1 MFAVLEID
9 EERVV
14 TVIEVIDAEDP
25 LMGGAT
31 VLLRPDRTDI
41 QSVVVGGTVTVALG
55 IIVDPVVND
64 LVLATRGG
72 EGLTTVENPGR
83 TEAPARGEPVHR
95 YKVDVMPTV
104 VVGIIPASAVDTLD
118 PGLRPCQGIAYPTCE
133 TAVVLP
139 GKELYTVGLAISR
152 QNKTFDLDLTAEGL
166 AIAVVEDILDL
177 AVIALD
183 GEVVGLVGR
192 GEKDT
197 ATDLVGHLRFDDIT
211 ADGIAVEGCR
221 GALVA
226 QGMDVLRGPRIGR
239 LDIQGRGEGEV
250 QTDTGLPDQVR
261 LDNLVFLVVIVPVDL
276 ALGGQVVV
284 ERTAQRG
291 EGTQAQ
297 TGRGCQ
303 SFEGLQGGIQ
313 PGGILPGPA
322 LLFLVGAEDLPFSGF
337 YIQQRGLQTGLE
349 VVGTE
354 GDVKVLAETQ
364 LTDMTFV
371 PEVEFHE
378 VDAIVVLVTAVE
390 QGRLGIG
397 TAIEMMEP
405 LQTARQVAPT
415 DVDHVL
421 QGRAVI
427 TCEEGQEELV
437 AGGQRP
443 VELRIDIVEIEG
455 VVAEVFAELEEGI
468 EIGATG
474 SDEHRQFVLDERT
487 LDGAFGRQQTDGGAA
502 MPLLFVAG
510 AAADVEDGGGGTAIL
525 RGQQTFIECG
535 TGQGIVVEG
544 GEEAGQMTDIV
555 DRTVVEQYHV
565 LGRRAAADLETARGI
580 ALGLDA
586 RQQLDAA
593 HDVGLAEQLRGGG
606 QFLQLE
612 LFGTG
617 LYALQALAGRVR
629 RDNDL
634 FDVFRTECIG
644 IIRGRQQ
651 G

>member
-1 MFAVLEID
+1 
-9 EERVV
+9 
-14 TVIEVIDAEDP
+14 
-25 LMGGAT
+25 MGGAT

-72 EGLTTVENPGR
+72 EGLTTVEDPGR

-118 PGLRPCQGIAYPTCE
+118 PGLRPRQGIAQPTSE
-133 TAVVLP
+133 TAAVLP
-139 GKELYTVGLAISR
+139 GKELHAIGFAITW
-152 QNKTFDLDLTAEGL
+152 QDEAFDLDLTAEGL

-183 GEVVGLVGR
+183 GEIVGLVGG

-303 SFEGLQGGIQ
+303 SFEGLQGGIE
-313 PGGILPGPA
+313 PDGILPGTA
-322 LLFLVGAEDLPFSGF
+322 LFFLVGAEHLPFSGF
-337 YIQQRGLQTGLE
+337 YIQQRGLQTSLQ
-349 VVGTE
+349 VVG
-354 GDVKVLAETQ
+354 A
-364 LTDMTFV
+364 
-371 PEVEFHE
+371 
-378 VDAIVVLVTAVE
+378 
-390 QGRLGIG
+390 
-397 TAIEMMEP
+397 
-405 LQTARQVAPT
+405 
-415 DVDHVL
+415 
-421 QGRAVI
+421 
-427 TCEEGQEELV
+427 
-437 AGGQRP
+437 
-443 VELRIDIVEIEG
+443 
-455 VVAEVFAELEEGI
+455 
-468 EIGATG
+468 
-474 SDEHRQFVLDERT
+474 
-487 LDGAFGRQQTDGGAA
+487 
-502 MPLLFVAG
+502 
-510 AAADVEDGGGGTAIL
+510 
-525 RGQQTFIECG
+525 
-535 TGQGIVVEG
+535 
-544 GEEAGQMTDIV
+544 
-555 DRTVVEQYHV
+555 
-565 LGRRAAADLETARGI
+565 
-580 ALGLDA
+580 
-586 RQQLDAA
+586 
-593 HDVGLAEQLRGGG
+593 
-606 QFLQLE
+606 
-612 LFGTG
+612 
-617 LYALQALAGRVR
+617 
-629 RDNDL
+629 
-634 FDVFRTECIG
+634 
-644 IIRGRQQ
+644 
-651 G
+651 